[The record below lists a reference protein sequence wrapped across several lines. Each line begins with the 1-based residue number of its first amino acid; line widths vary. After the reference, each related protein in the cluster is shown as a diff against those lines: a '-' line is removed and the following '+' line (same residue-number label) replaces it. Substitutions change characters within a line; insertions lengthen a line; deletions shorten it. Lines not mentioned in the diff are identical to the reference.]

1 MSSNDGRIRLSLG
14 IHLYSFKNGLQ
25 NSFLASL
32 GFESYRTT
40 FDRSRVDFLSTSQFY
55 V

>member
-25 NSFLASL
+25 NSLASL